1 MEAFTV
7 QDAHDS
13 DVLRPEGP
21 SAILRGTARG
31 LEMVVD
37 ARAQSEAIVAALEVR
52 LGEAPGFFS
61 NSDVRVTVENGPL
74 PAGALSSL
82 DALAQRFEL
91 RIVEVGARSRAYP
104 EALPEVLAQGSTPI
118 SAQPVMA
125 AEPPPTPAVAP
136 PGPVQPQTRI
146 VEGPIRSGVI
156 LEHVGHL
163 IVFGDVNPGAEVRA
177 TGNIIVLG
185 CLRGTGHAGIGGDV
199 GFILALQLE
208 PRQLRIGR
216 KVARADTNTAASG
229 AEIAY
234 ATSES
239 IVVERYSG
247 RLPRNLSAS
256 M

>member
-1 MEAFTV
+1 
-7 QDAHDS
+7 
-13 DVLRPEGP
+13 
-21 SAILRGTARG
+21 
-31 LEMVVD
+31 MVVD
-37 ARAQSEAIVAALEVR
+37 ARAHTAAIVSALEAR
-52 LGEAPGFFS
+52 LGEAPAFFS
-61 NSDVRVTVENGPL
+61 HSDVRITVDNGPL
-74 PAGALSSL
+74 LAGALSSL

-91 RIVEVGARSRAYP
+91 RIVEVAARSRAYP
-104 EALPEVLAQGSTPI
+104 EVLPEVSAQGSTPNAI
-118 SAQPVMA
+118 ESHSPAGTRSAASGVKDEIESA
-125 AEPPPTPAVAP
+125 PPPALAMETPSAVP
-136 PGPVQPQTRI
+136 VVPGIASQPQTRI

-163 IVFGDVNPGAEVRA
+163 IVFGDVNPGAEIRA

-185 CLRGTGHAGIGGDV
+185 CLRGTAHAGIGRDV

-216 KVARADTNTAASG
+216 KVARADANTAASG